1 MAQNEAR
8 GYPQMI
14 ERIDCMLWKNFPFAW
29 QVLNKG
35 HHGEWCVV
43 VLEGVEYYDMWIWHA
58 LFLAWS
64 HLNDMNMLQRARQCL
79 HTCWRPCSGLQ
90 LWDQCQPK
98 YQRVLRSWWHL
109 CNMIDI
115 CEDNLRASRS

>member
-1 MAQNEAR
+1 MRVFGPHYSRVPNEEKTTSIMAQNEAR

-14 ERIDCMLWKNFPFAW
+14 ERIDCMLWKNFPFAR

-58 LFLAWS
+58 LFLA
-64 HLNDMNMLQRARQCL
+64 
-79 HTCWRPCSGLQ
+79 
-90 LWDQCQPK
+90 
-98 YQRVLRSWWHL
+98 
-109 CNMIDI
+109 
-115 CEDNLRASRS
+115 